1 MDFRS
6 YSLCLTAFAAVAV
19 MRVPADPV
27 VFPEG
32 DTVVSNQEEYTSGE
46 VLSFGQ
52 GAKVTVANGGSI
64 MYSATPLA
72 DSTTPLMTMG
82 AGSELE
88 IQSGGSVAFTDFAGL
103 VSLAGTT
110 ENPALLTVNG
120 GSLLFDATRYSNQN
134 MLGKVSIGANS
145 SLVVKNGGTFEMR
158 SRTSTSSP
166 RFAYFSMAGG
176 TVLVQDNS
184 VFYPGDMNGNSP
196 LLSNGYTEFSGDSTL
211 DFTTHEKSLT
221 AVMISTTSASSDM
234 TAEVVFKDRAHT
246 VTSSSEGFGFPVH
259 LYIANGKKEAWS
271 ILRLHSSGVIALG
284 AKTFVGVVTGSL
296 RGGGALL
303 DITNG
308 YAQSGGNYGLM
319 IAHAQEIKD
328 YTATG
333 IVNVAGGALV
343 AKGSRGGN
351 NATSRDFC
359 GTIVGCGPVVPG
371 TEEYAIGELNVS
383 GGSYTNIFGYFAVGV
398 GRSFGRVLQTGGEI
412 RSTPSFVRPMTIGFA
427 GGRGEFIVSNG
438 VTSARSNIYVGGA
451 PLEEYEG
458 CVFNAMGGETISGYD
473 YSQGGAQGRLV
484 VAAADLE
491 KECSVA
497 ATDVRTGY
505 PGHIVVGTNGTGT
518 VEIGA
523 GGTLTVNGANFTGST
538 ATLLCTLGENGAGMF
553 RIKGELA
560 VAEGAKLV
568 VDTRR
573 LGRKSGWFRL
583 VNANTR
589 TGSFTDVSILGKGEV
604 VQNREADGTGS
615 IWLRVYRGM
624 GISIR

>member
-1 MDFRS
+1 MDCRS

-52 GAKVTVANGGSI
+52 GAKVTVADGGSI
-64 MYSATPLA
+64 VYSATSLSA
-72 DSTTPLMTMG
+72 DTTPAMTLNP
-82 AGSELE
+82 GSELE
-88 IQSGGSVAFTDFAGL
+88 IQSGGYVAFTDFAGL

-110 ENPALLTVNG
+110 GNPTFLTVDG
-120 GSLLFDATRYSNQN
+120 GSLLFDATRYSKQN
-134 MLGKVSIGANS
+134 MLCKVSVGAGA

-158 SRTSTSSP
+158 SWTNTQSP

-176 TVLVQDNS
+176 TVLVQDDS

-196 LLSNGYTEFSGDSTL
+196 LFSNGYTEFSGDSTL
-211 DFTTHEKSLT
+211 DFTTHSNSLT
-221 AVMISTTSASSDM
+221 AVMISTTTVSTNM

-246 VTSSSEGFGFPVH
+246 VTRSSDGFGFPVH
-259 LYIANGKKEAWS
+259 LYVANGKRGAWS
-271 ILRLHSSGVIALG
+271 RLRLHSSGVFALG
-284 AKTFVGVVTGSL
+284 AKTFVGAVSDSL
-296 RGGGALL
+296 KGGGAMLE
-303 DITNG
+303 ITNG
-308 YAQSGGNYGLM
+308 NAQSGGNYGLM
-319 IAHAQEIKD
+319 VAHALGAKD

-351 NATSRDFC
+351 SATSKDFC
-359 GTIVGCGPVVPG
+359 GTIVGCGPVVSG
-371 TEEYAIGELNVS
+371 TAEYAIGELNVS

-451 PLEEYEG
+451 PLEAYDG
-458 CVFNAMGGETISGYD
+458 CKFNAMGGEDISGYD

-484 VAAADLE
+484 VAAADPE
-491 KECSVA
+491 KECSFT
-497 ATDVRTGY
+497 ATEVRTGY

-523 GGTLTVNGANFTGST
+523 GGTLTVNGANFTGGT
-538 ATLLCTLGENGAGMF
+538 ATLLCTLGENGAGTF
-553 RIKGELA
+553 RIKGDLA

-568 VDTRR
+568 VDTRK

-604 VQNREADGTGS
+604 VQNREADSTGS